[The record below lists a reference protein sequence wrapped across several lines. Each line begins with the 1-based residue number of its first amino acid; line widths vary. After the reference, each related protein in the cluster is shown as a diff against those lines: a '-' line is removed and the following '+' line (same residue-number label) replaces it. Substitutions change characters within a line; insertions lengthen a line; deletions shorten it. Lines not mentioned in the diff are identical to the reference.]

1 MVVQD
6 TAYMLHFL
14 GEFPRNGR
22 RTSMTI
28 FVGHVEGEHTN
39 KYFIDIYVD

>member
-1 MVVQD
+1 MSIMVVQV

-14 GEFPRNGR
+14 GDVPRKGR

-28 FVGHVEGEHTN
+28 FVGHVEGGHTN
-39 KYFIDIYVD
+39 K